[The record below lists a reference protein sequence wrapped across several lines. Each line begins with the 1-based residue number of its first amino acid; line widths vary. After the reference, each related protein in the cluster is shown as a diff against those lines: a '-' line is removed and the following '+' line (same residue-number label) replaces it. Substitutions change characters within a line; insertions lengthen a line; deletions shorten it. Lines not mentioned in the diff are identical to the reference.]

1 MHPAQTVCFVA
12 AREPAGVDSEIGYT
26 AYEVMV
32 AVAARQIQ
40 NGELIFVGMR
50 LPLIAFA
57 LAKRTH
63 APHAVGL
70 FECGLIR
77 DAPSPELLYTMSD
90 PPNVAGAIW
99 STRMINV
106 MALLQQGV
114 VQLGILGGAE
124 VDRFGNLNTSHIGS
138 RERPTVKLPGS
149 GGAADIASL
158 AGRVT
163 IMMQHERRRL
173 RERVD
178 CITSPGFGSGGDW
191 RRRVG
196 LPGGGPCA
204 IITTLGVL
212 AFDLETKEALLA
224 SYHSGVT
231 PEDIRRQT
239 GWPLRVAATVHETV
253 PPTERELAIIREYD
267 PHGFWTRP

>member
-1 MHPAQTVCFVA
+1 VN
-12 AREPAGVDSEIGYT
+12 REIGYT

-40 NGELIFVGMR
+40 DGELVFVGMR

-57 LAKRTH
+57 LAKRMH
-63 APHAVGL
+63 APRAVGL
-70 FECGLIR
+70 FECGLMR
-77 DAPSPELLYTMSD
+77 DAASPELLYTMSD

-99 STRMINV
+99 STRMINL
-106 MALLQQGV
+106 MGLLQQGA
-114 VQLGILGGAE
+114 VQLGMLGGAE

-138 RERPTVKLPGS
+138 RERPRVKLPGS

-158 AGRVT
+158 AGRVA
-163 IMMQHERRRL
+163 IMMQHERRRF

-178 CITSPGFGSGGDW
+178 YITSPGFGNGGDW

-204 IITTLGVL
+204 IITTLGML
-212 AFDLETKEALLA
+212 SFDLETKEASLA
-224 SYHSGVT
+224 SYHPGVT
-231 PEDIRRQT
+231 PDDVRRQT
-239 GWPLRVAATVHETV
+239 GWPLRISATVHETV
-253 PPTERELAIIREYD
+253 PPTEKELAIIREYD
-267 PHGFWTRP
+267 PEGVWTRP